1 MHTHTHIHT
10 LSHLNTAS
18 NQHVRLDVDE
28 DDIDDFSNTKM
39 HLDEDID
46 VHFNLQDPSLET
58 LDSDSNRKARD
69 PYRDLSGTTG
79 EAVKE
84 MDMGIL
90 SSYSNSY
97 LSELSEST
105 SKTQEFL

>member
-1 MHTHTHIHT
+1 M
-10 LSHLNTAS
+10 
-18 NQHVRLDVDE
+18 RLDVDE
-28 DDIDDFSNTKM
+28 DDIDDFSNTEV

-58 LDSDSNRKARD
+58 LDSDSNRKARS
-69 PYRDLSGTTG
+69 PFRDLAGSAE
-79 EAVKE
+79 EAVGE
-84 MDMGIL
+84 RDMGIL
-90 SSYSNSY
+90 SSYSHSY

>member
-1 MHTHTHIHT
+1 
-10 LSHLNTAS
+10 
-18 NQHVRLDVDE
+18 VRLDVDE
-28 DDIDDFSNTKM
+28 DDIDDFSNTEM

-58 LDSDSNRKARD
+58 LVTDSNREARS
-69 PYRDLSGTTG
+69 PYRDLAGTAG
-79 EAVKE
+79 EAVRE
-84 MDMGIL
+84 RDMGIL